1 MKLDSVFIKNY
12 LKSKFNGTYDIEWNK
27 NILNITEV
35 FGSVEDWD
43 ICVSGDNL
51 VDHSFSFLIS
61 CEKGSVNYVYSNKTV
76 DIYCNFKDNVI
87 SKKDIDKVISSMK
100 ILGDNIIKISDY
112 DTVSKFYNCIPKFK
126 EAGFDILHDN
136 YDGNIVLSRDGELF
150 EIEYDCFYKKF
161 IENNFIP
168 AEVDYNNVEGNSKMI
183 QDILY
188 SVSIK

>member
-1 MKLDSVFIKNY
+1 MTLDSVFIKNY
-12 LKSKFNGTYDIEWNK
+12 LKSKFNGTYDIEWNN
-27 NILNITEV
+27 NISNITEV

-43 ICVSGDNL
+43 ICVSGNDNL
-51 VDHSFSFLIS
+51 DHSFSFLIS

-76 DIYCNFKDNVI
+76 DIYCNFKDIVI
-87 SKKDIDKVISSMK
+87 SKKDIDKVVSSMK
-100 ILGDNIIKISDY
+100 ILGDSIIKISDY
-112 DTVSKFYNCIPKFK
+112 NEVSKFYNSIPKFK

-168 AEVDYNNVEGNSKMI
+168 AEVDYNDMEENIKMI